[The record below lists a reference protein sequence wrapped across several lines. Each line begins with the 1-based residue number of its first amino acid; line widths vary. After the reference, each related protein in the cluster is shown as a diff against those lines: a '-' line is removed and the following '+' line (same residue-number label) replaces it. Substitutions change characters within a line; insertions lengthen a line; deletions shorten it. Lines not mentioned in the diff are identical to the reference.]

1 MKRPR
6 ICAVIVNKDLAAI
19 KAIEPA
25 VELFE
30 VRIDLIGD
38 GWQELVKQF
47 HKPWIACNRSAEEG
61 GKWEGDEAIKIDEL
75 VKATELGAD
84 IVDIELNT
92 RNLEAA
98 LPVIKKRAKC
108 LLSFHELEK
117 TPRLDK
123 MKAIVQRQLAAG
135 ADICKVITTAQ
146 RFEDN
151 LAVLQLIAE
160 FPRTKII
167 SFAMGPLGLAGRI
180 LCPLV
185 GGYLTYASIEEGKES
200 AAGQITVRNL
210 RAIYEMMA
218 GGGRG

>member
-19 KAIEPA
+19 RAIEPA

-38 GWQELVKQF
+38 GWQEVVKQL

-61 GKWEGDEAIKIDEL
+61 GKWEGDEARKIDEL
-75 VKATELGAD
+75 VTATELGAD

-117 TPRLDK
+117 TPPLDK
-123 MKAIVQRQLAAG
+123 MKAIVQKELEAG

-146 RFEDN
+146 RFGDS

-160 FPRTKII
+160 FPGTKII
-167 SFAMGPLGLAGRI
+167 SFAMGPLGLASRI

-200 AAGQITVRNL
+200 APGQITVRDL

-218 GGGRG
+218 GGGRD